1 MVTPVTQHDACDDEQ
16 WYFNNFKCIVRN
28 QRFSTC
34 AVICE
39 QPFTI
44 NQWKHGKLDQIFF
57 KVYSYLLT
65 CG

>member
-1 MVTPVTQHDACDDEQ
+1 MVTPVTQHNACDGEQ

-44 NQWKHGKLDQIFF
+44 NQWKIFQDIF
-57 KVYSYLLT
+57 LSADLWLT
-65 CG
+65 LIG